1 MSFERLAPFYRA
13 MERVLAGGK
22 LQHCR
27 TVLLPRL
34 GLVREVLVVGEGPGR
49 WIEAAC
55 QVLPRARFTVV
66 DASAGMLREA
76 RASWLR
82 AGGDLERIRFVH
94 ASMPGAVPVVAGGFD
109 LVVTPFFLDCFAPGP
124 LAEVVACLAAAA
136 GEEACWLVCDFR
148 VPATGLARWRAVAVL
163 ALAHGVFRW
172 ITDISARRLTD
183 PGPWLAEQGFYLEEE
198 ETSEWGLLSA
208 SLWRRGGA
216 GQSGAGR
223 FPEGGDPR
231 TSASGAPS
239 CRD

>member
-27 TVLLPRL
+27 PVLLPRL

-55 QVLPRARFTVV
+55 QALPRARFTVV

-82 AGGDLERIRFVH
+82 AGGDLERIRFVQ
-94 ASMPGAVPVVAGGFD
+94 ARLPGVVPVVAGGFD

-124 LAEVVACLAAAA
+124 LAEVVACLAEAA
-136 GEEACWLVCDFR
+136 GEEASWLVCDFR

-208 SLWRRGGA
+208 SLWRRGSA
-216 GQSGAGR
+216 GQSGAIY
-223 FPEGGDPR
+223 PDE
-231 TSASGAPS
+231 
-239 CRD
+239 